1 MSDRRLFLVYAAY
14 PASINPFTIPLY
26 TPWACENLTLFLGVG
41 REPRMLC
48 ILAKEEVRHIDLV
61 LLHFVTVGKQV
72 STLQRLGTETED
84 IVYDKNGLLR

>member
-1 MSDRRLFLVYAAY
+1 
-14 PASINPFTIPLY
+14 
-26 TPWACENLTLFLGVG
+26 
-41 REPRMLC
+41 MLC